1 MGFTIMLQLCER
13 VLLATRPGRT
23 VLVLEFAP
31 SADPDLER
39 AGGGPGAAA
48 RGVQGPS

>member
-23 VLVLEFAP
+23 VVTLEFA
-31 SADPDLER
+31 
-39 AGGGPGAAA
+39 AA
-48 RGVQGPS
+48 RRPAPEATPV

>member
-23 VLVLEFAP
+23 MVTLEFPAVREPAMETAP
-31 SADPDLER
+31 A
-39 AGGGPGAAA
+39 
-48 RGVQGPS
+48 